1 MKTKEGRQLPEKARD
16 EEKFEQFYEK
26 HRKIMFLAAYKVTN
40 DYQLAEDAVSEAM
53 LSVSKRLDSL
63 KSANP
68 LSEASYAVIAARNK
82 ALDIMKKGYIEST
95 VPLEDFDA
103 VSDEMMLERLCEK
116 EEFDAV
122 VRSIRKLDS
131 KYRDVLTLY
140 YFNECKIREIA
151 QLLGRNENTVKQQ
164 LARGRHKLIEIIRK
178 ETKDYDESK

>member
-16 EEKFEQFYEK
+16 EARFEQFYKK

-53 LSVSKRLDSL
+53 LSVSQRLGSL

-82 ALDIMKKGYIEST
+82 ALDIMKKGYAEST

-103 VSDEMMLERLCEK
+103 VSDAMTLERLCEK

-122 VRSIRKLDS
+122 VRSIKMLDS

-140 YFNECKIREIA
+140 YFNELKVRDIA

-178 ETKDYDESK
+178 ETKDYDE